1 VTKRRHTDDDT
12 DTQFAGYEH
21 CVVRVLLL
29 LLGFGLVMAS
39 DLAYYSTSQE
49 MGSSYFIVIRKF
61 LLAVIV
67 GAVAALLMRKAS
79 AKSLFNLGI
88 TMMLVSIGLLIY
100 THTNGVEVYG
110 ARRWVDIFGFRF
122 QPVEPFKIALAFGLA
137 TIFSKGIEEVSH
149 RTHAMSRLFY
159 LVSSLSGLA
168 LIFLQ
173 PNHSAVL
180 TIFIVVVLVSLL
192 SWLKWQKILPV
203 VTILTIAVSI
213 LILRDPEK
221 LQRIQAWLF
230 LNYMF
235 VLITF
240 IVVVSIALFSW
251 FKWKTALSIFLLL
264 TIAISVLI
272 WQNPEKMQ
280 GIRDWLE
287 AYRNKISLQDERFQV
302 NRSLEAMSIGK
313 WTGNGIGKSIIKYS
327 LPAASTDFVFAIV
340 VEEFGFIGGI
350 ILLLCYLYLINI
362 TFSVTASQKDEFLRL
377 SSLGVILFFTFNV
390 VLHIAV
396 NLGIIPTTGVPLPFI
411 SQGGSA
417 LTFHLM
423 SMGLILNLAYR
434 KDTSVSEE

>member
-1 VTKRRHTDDDT
+1 MIKRRHTNDET

-49 MGSSYFIVIRKF
+49 MGTSYFVVIRKF
-61 LLAVIV
+61 LVAVII
-67 GAVAALLMRKAS
+67 GAVVALLMRKAS
-79 AKSLFNLGI
+79 AKSLFNMGI

-110 ARRWVDIFGFRF
+110 ARRWVDIFGLRF

-137 TIFSKGIEEVSH
+137 TIFSKGIAEISP
-149 RTHAMSRLFY
+149 RALATSRLFY
-159 LVSSLSGLA
+159 LVSSLLGLV

-173 PNHSAVL
+173 PNHSAVI
-180 TIFIVVVLVSLL
+180 TIFIVVVLIALL
-192 SWLKWQKILPV
+192 SRLRWQAVLSAFLL
-203 VTILTIAVSI
+203 LTIAVSI
-213 LILRDPEK
+213 LILKD
-221 LQRIQAWLF
+221 
-230 LNYMF
+230 
-235 VLITF
+235 
-240 IVVVSIALFSW
+240 
-251 FKWKTALSIFLLL
+251 
-264 TIAISVLI
+264 
-272 WQNPEKMQ
+272 PEKMQ
-280 GIRDWLE
+280 RIRAWLF
-287 AYRNKISLQDERFQV
+287 ANRDRDKISLQDERFQV
-302 NRSLEAMSIGK
+302 NRSLEAMAIGK
-313 WTGNGIGKSIIKYS
+313 WTGNGVGKSIIKYS

-362 TFSVTASQKDEFLRL
+362 TFSVTASEKDEFLRL

-417 LTFHLM
+417 LMFHLM

-434 KDTSVSEE
+434 KDKSVSGE

>member
-1 VTKRRHTDDDT
+1 VTKRRHTDEES

-49 MGSSYFIVIRKF
+49 MGSSYLVVIRKF
-61 LLAVIV
+61 LVAVII

-88 TMMLVSIGLLIY
+88 AMMLVSIGLLIY

-110 ARRWVDIFGFRF
+110 ARRWVDIFGLRF

-137 TIFSKGIEEVSH
+137 TIFSRGIAEISP
-149 RTHAMSRLFY
+149 RSLATTRLFY
-159 LVSSLSGLA
+159 LVSSLLGLV

-173 PNHSAVL
+173 PNHSAVI
-180 TIFIVVVLVSLL
+180 TIFIVVVLIALL
-192 SWLKWQKILPV
+192 SRLRWQV
-203 VTILTIAVSI
+203 VLSVFLLLTIAVSI
-213 LILRDPEK
+213 LILKD
-221 LQRIQAWLF
+221 
-230 LNYMF
+230 
-235 VLITF
+235 
-240 IVVVSIALFSW
+240 
-251 FKWKTALSIFLLL
+251 
-264 TIAISVLI
+264 
-272 WQNPEKMQ
+272 PEKMQ
-280 GIRDWLE
+280 RIKAWLFANRD
-287 AYRNKISLQDERFQV
+287 RDKISLQDERFQV
-302 NRSLEAMSIGK
+302 NRSLEAMAIGG
-313 WTGNGIGKSIIKYS
+313 WTGNGIGRSIIKYS

-350 ILLLCYLYLINI
+350 ILLLCYLYLINV
-362 TFSVTASQKDEFLRL
+362 TFSVTASEKDEFLRL

-417 LTFHLM
+417 LMFHLM

-434 KDTSVSEE
+434 KDKSVSEE